1 MHRAPPPTRAWWAD
15 LPPAVGGFVLATG
28 VLSVGLRLTG
38 YGAVSLVAL
47 VVAGAAWV
55 LLAGTFA
62 ARLVREPA
70 RWRGE
75 AATPA
80 ALTGVAATTVLG
92 VRLTDLDRR
101 VLAEALLALATVLWA
116 ALLPRAGRRPEGPM
130 PGTVFLGCVATQ
142 GLAALG
148 ASLGEATGT
157 AWLAHTAVVLFW
169 LGLALYV
176 AALLR
181 FDFREVV
188 VGRGDHWIAGGAL
201 GISALA
207 GARLVE
213 AGDAPGVFLWSGDA
227 DDVLR
232 NVTGAFLALDLA
244 WYAVLAVAEF
254 LRPRLRYDV
263 RRWSTVFPMGMSA
276 VAALSVS
283 AALGTGW
290 PSGLGKVLLWV
301 AGAAWA
307 VVAAGAATAGSVRSR
322 APR

>member
-15 LPPAVGGFVLATG
+15 LPPAAGGFVLATG
-28 VLSVGLRLTG
+28 ILSVGLRLAG
-38 YGAVSLVAL
+38 YGTVSLVAL
-47 VVAGAAWV
+47 AVACAAWV
-55 LLAGTFA
+55 LLAGNFA
-62 ARLVREPA
+62 ARLVRDRS
-70 RWRGE
+70 RWRDE
-75 AATPA
+75 AATPT

-92 VRLTDLDRR
+92 VRFADLDRL
-101 VLAEALLALATVLWA
+101 VPAEALLALAAALWV
-116 ALLPRAGRRPEGPM
+116 ALLPRAGRRPEGPV

-157 AWLAHTAVVLFW
+157 AWLAHTAMVLFW

-176 AALLR
+176 VALLR
-181 FDFREVV
+181 FDLREVV

-207 GARLVE
+207 GARLVA

-227 DDVLR
+227 NDVLR
-232 NVTGAFLALDLA
+232 NTTGALFALDLA
-244 WYAVLAVAEF
+244 WYAVLAVAEV

-263 RRWSTVFPMGMSA
+263 CRWSTVFPMGMSA

-283 AALGTGW
+283 AALGTAW
-290 PSGLGKVLLWV
+290 PDGLGKVLLWV
-301 AGAAWA
+301 AVAAWA
-307 VVAAGAATAGSVRSR
+307 VVAAGAVTAGSVRSGAQR
-322 APR
+322 